1 MKSGKRLIVLFISLI
16 IICLFVIS
24 CDSLTVESTSTNTVN
39 EVTDITDTTSSDN
52 LNNNETETESK
63 IESESKTETESEM
76 VNEVIYPHDEVL
88 EVNIEISA
96 DNYQS
101 LKINAMDE
109 VYYTCN
115 ITYNGYTLSNVAIR
129 TKGNSSLRDVY
140 TSGSDRFSYNIDLN
154 YFEDQDLFGIDKII
168 LNNLFMDPSMIAE
181 YLTYEALDSLGT
193 VSSRTTFVALSIND
207 EYYGLYLSV
216 EQVGN
221 EFLDTTFGNSDGE
234 QYKPDSGFGSS
245 LNYISDTTIYSGL
258 VNKNTDDLSNEAIIE
273 LLEKIDSGEDLTGI
287 FNVDSYLKYLAVS
300 TYTVN
305 LDSYQGGMYHN
316 YYLYNNNGVF
326 EWIAW
331 DLNMS
336 FNGFPGVQLSDSEAV
351 LFLIDEPV
359 VNSMSNYPLIE
370 AVLSNE
376 TYLELYHTYLNELLD
391 GYFDYDTFQERVV
404 EISDMI
410 NEYVENDSN
419 SFYSYSTYQKALF
432 TSTTFSYSILEFVEK
447 RNANIE
453 AQLSGEIASTN
464 NGLGNV
470 VDNQKPNQPRR

>member
-1 MKSGKRLIVLFISLI
+1 MNLAKKFIAVFSVLLIV
-16 IICLFVIS
+16 CLFVIS
-24 CDSLTVESTSTNTVN
+24 CESLAEETTSINTVI
-39 EVTDITDTTSSDN
+39 EVTDLTNAAS
-52 LNNNETETESK
+52 NNNKVENK
-63 IESESKTETESEM
+63 M
-76 VNEVIYPHDEVL
+76 VAEVVYPVDEVL

-96 DNYQS
+96 ENYQD
-101 LKINAMDE
+101 LQINAMDE
-109 VYYTCN
+109 EYYTCT

-140 TSGSDRFSYNIDLN
+140 TSGGDRFSYNIDLN
-154 YFEDQDLFGIDKII
+154 YYEDQDLFGIDKII
-168 LNNLFMDPSMIAE
+168 LNNLFMDPTMIAE
-181 YLTYEALDSLGT
+181 YLTYEALDSLDT

-221 EFLDTTFGNSDGE
+221 EFLDTSFGNSDGE
-234 QYKPDSGFGSS
+234 LYKPDSGFGSS
-245 LNYISDTTIYSGL
+245 LDYISDTTNYSGL

-305 LDSYQGGMYHN
+305 LDSYQSGMYHN

-336 FNGFPGVQLSDSEAV
+336 FNGFPGVRLTDFEAAQY
-351 LFLIDEPV
+351 LIDEPV
-359 VNSMSNYPLIE
+359 VNGMSNYPLIE
-370 AVLSNE
+370 SILSNE
-376 TYLELYHTYLNELLD
+376 TYLELYHSYLNELLE

-404 EISDMI
+404 EISDLI

-419 SFYSYSTYQKALF
+419 SFYSYSAYQSALF
-432 TSTTFSYSILEFVEK
+432 TSSSSSYSILEFVEK

-453 AQLSGEIASTN
+453 AQLSGEIPSTN
-464 NGLGNV
+464 NGLGNE
-470 VDNQKPNQPRR
+470 VDSQRPNQPRR